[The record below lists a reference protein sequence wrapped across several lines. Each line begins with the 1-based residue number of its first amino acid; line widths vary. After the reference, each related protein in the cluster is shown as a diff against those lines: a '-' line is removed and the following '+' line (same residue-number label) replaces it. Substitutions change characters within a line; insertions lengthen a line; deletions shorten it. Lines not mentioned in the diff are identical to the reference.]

1 MPLVVKSPRAG
12 LLAFRMGSVA
22 ALRET
27 DDLVT
32 QLQAQIKRL
41 QCEKA
46 TVARELAEARFEI
59 SLLDLL
65 ARTDS
70 PSSSVH

>member
-1 MPLVVKSPRAG
+1 
-12 LLAFRMGSVA
+12 
-22 ALRET
+22 
-27 DDLVT
+27 LVT

-59 SLLDLL
+59 SLLNLGKQ
-65 ARTDS
+65 
-70 PSSSVH
+70 